1 MADRA
6 GKAPK
11 SPTEPTNEIS
21 VSIPIKGTIGGNCMN
36 TIMVLLN
43 VAIKKSFLERSKD
56 NLSFQIKFF
65 PPDQI
70 IFNEYV
76 NVNR

>member
-21 VSIPIKGTIGGNCMN
+21 VSIPIKGTIFGTGNGGWH
-36 TIMVLLN
+36 
-43 VAIKKSFLERSKD
+43 
-56 NLSFQIKFF
+56 
-65 PPDQI
+65 
-70 IFNEYV
+70 
-76 NVNR
+76 